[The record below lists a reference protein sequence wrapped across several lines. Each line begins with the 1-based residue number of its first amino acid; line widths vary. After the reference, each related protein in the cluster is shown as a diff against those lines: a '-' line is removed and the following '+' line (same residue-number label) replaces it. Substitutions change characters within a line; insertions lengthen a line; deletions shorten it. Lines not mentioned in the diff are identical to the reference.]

1 MQHIFF
7 NEHKAI
13 YACKNNSIPFTVD
26 YIQHSC
32 GGARIK
38 KLDGVS
44 TLKNNRPQAGE

>member
-1 MQHIFF
+1 MHAKIIVFLSRW
-7 NEHKAI
+7 I
-13 YACKNNSIPFTVD
+13 TSST
-26 YIQHSC
+26 SC